1 MMLTWWAVWSL
12 VLKDPSLLC
21 KNYRHHY
28 GALAPPNRQLG
39 VTSTGLSRPHG
50 VTCVYR
56 SSYLLAS
63 TMGNPQVN
71 GFEEE
76 LHVQIIDTDPFQA
89 SMDELGFPKQSQNAI
104 LEALTESG
112 LYDDTHNNK
121 HINGDADDTQ
131 SGLNNLHHHKPSQN
145 LQLLAQDFTNRP
157 EVLSSCLQS
166 DFGLKPLI
174 AHQTRAAIFHALRQ
188 RQQQPQREG
197 VMTTS
202 AFQESPVNG
211 RKENLEHGAKAWTG
225 TETEMVNTDTNNDE
239 SLSLSLSLQQPQE
252 EVNVERPLYKS
263 VVVNKPA
270 KQRKAQAAGTTRDY
284 GLPRDCSAMYPQ
296 LALELD
302 NFMEFMTRPT
312 TDSQEDPLRPAT
324 ATVYLRHA
332 RLFLGWYVNEHVVD
346 GLTESEKQTL
356 SIFTIIPTKDKD
368 SADCILE
375 FLLWL
380 RSARQISVSYEA
392 NFLRGLT
399 KLIKYRFAKESQTD
413 PRYGEKSFED
423 IPLIRELR
431 KWHRAADKQR
441 AVAPRSSDETQKWL
455 SWPEYIQVV
464 ALSRDDLESM
474 LGDFKSEEHPV
485 VEMNVGEDTT
495 YSPHQRKIA
504 VAFQKYLVVAF
515 FANIPDRQRTI
526 RYEDG
531 VPRSLDFSSSF
542 STCC

>member
-1 MMLTWWAVWSL
+1 L

-21 KNYRHHY
+21 KNYRYHHH
-28 GALAPPNRQLG
+28 GASAPHLLSNRQLG
-39 VTSTGLSRPHG
+39 DTSTGLNRPRG
-50 VTCVYR
+50 VPWCVCR
-56 SSYLLAS
+56 PSYLLAS
-63 TMGNPQVN
+63 TMGNIQHN

-76 LHVQIIDTDPFQA
+76 LRVPIDTDPFQA
-89 SMDELGFPKQSQNAI
+89 SMDELGFPKQSQIAI

-112 LYDDTHNNK
+112 LYDGTSIK
-121 HINGDADDTQ
+121 HTNGDDDNTQ
-131 SGLNNLHHHKPSQN
+131 SSHQNKKRHIKPSQN
-145 LQLLAQDFTNRP
+145 LQLLAQDFTSRP

-174 AHQTRAAIFHALRQ
+174 AHQTRAAILHAMRQ
-188 RQQQPQREG
+188 RQPQPLEG
-197 VMTTS
+197 TTATTTTTS
-202 AFQESPVNG
+202 AGQETSVSGN
-211 RKENLEHGAKAWTG
+211 ENREHGAIAWSG
-225 TETEMVNTDTNNDE
+225 KETKIPDTDTNNDDD
-239 SLSLSLSLQQPQE
+239 SQPPQE
-252 EVNVERPLYKS
+252 EVKVERPLYKS

-270 KQRKAQAAGTTRDY
+270 KQRKAQTGTTRDY

-332 RLFLGWYVNEHVVD
+332 RLFLGWYVNEHVAG
-346 GLTESEKQTL
+346 GLTESEKRDL
-356 SIFTIIPTKDKD
+356 SMFTIIPTKDKD

-455 SWPEYIQVV
+455 SWPEYIKVV
-464 ALSRDDLESM
+464 SLSRDDLERL
-474 LGDFKSEEHPV
+474 LGDFKNEEHPA
-485 VEMNVGEDTT
+485 VETNDDEDIK
-495 YSPHQRKIA
+495 YSPQQRKIA

-531 VPRSLDFSSSF
+531 VWLACSLYSSSF
-542 STCC
+542 FYNCC